1 MPKPGEELT
10 KEQQKIFRKAE
21 RKVRNKLSAQNSRL
35 KRKEINENL
44 LRNKAEQDDLIIKMR
59 QQLKDKDAEIEK
71 LQAIIARNSKF
82 PVLSYFWHHFHSNIC
97 GLNL

>member
-71 LQAIIARNSKF
+71 LQAIIARNSMKF
-82 PVLSYFWHHFHSNIC
+82 LIKFNS
-97 GLNL
+97 

>member
-44 LRNKAEQDDLIIKMR
+44 LRNKAEQDELIIKMR

-71 LQAIIARNSKF
+71 LQAIISRNSK
-82 PVLSYFWHHFHSNIC
+82 SNQTIEINTTRNT
-97 GLNL
+97 LLTSLL